1 MKNEIL
7 ERFLRYAKID
17 TGADPKASVFPST
30 PTQTQFNLALME
42 ELKQIGLHD
51 VEMDEFSYLT
61 ATIPAS
67 EGYENEPTIGFMAHV
82 DTSPDSPTADVKPL
96 IHENYSGGDIVLP
109 HGVISPNDY
118 PEMEE
123 FKGHTV
129 ITSSGDTLLGA
140 DDKAG
145 VAAIV
150 TASRY
155 LLEHPEV
162 KHGKIRIAFTCDE
175 EIGRG
180 VNHFDVEKFGAE
192 FAYTLDSGG
201 VGLVEYENF
210 NAASVVVEITGANI
224 HPGYAKDKMVNA
236 LELAHEIHSMLPSLE
251 RPVFTSGYEGFYH
264 LISLSGDVNSAKMSY
279 IVRDHDATIFAHR
292 LHTFEAIK
300 SEINKKYPNSTTI
313 TTTEQ
318 YRNMR
323 EVLEQNMGIVERA
336 LKAVERVGLKPKI
349 KAIRGGTD
357 GARLSF
363 MGLPCPNIFTGGMNF
378 HSKHEYLSLEIMELS
393 AKAMIEIARA
403 NPEK

>member
-1 MKNEIL
+1 MKNEVL

-17 TGADPKASVFPST
+17 TGADPAATQYPST
-30 PTQTQFNLALME
+30 PTQTQFNELLME
-42 ELKQIGLHD
+42 ELKQIGLQD
-51 VEMDEFSYLT
+51 VEMDNYSYLT

-67 EGYENEPTIGFMAHV
+67 EGFEGEPTIGFMAHV
-82 DTSPDSPTADVKPL
+82 DTSPDSPTANVQPI
-96 IHENYSGGDIVLP
+96 IHENYSGGDLVLP

-118 PEMEE
+118 PEMAE
-123 FKGHTV
+123 FVGHTV
-129 ITSSGDTLLGA
+129 ITSAGDTLLGA

-150 TASRY
+150 TASKH
-155 LLEHPEV
+155 LLAHPEI
-162 KHGKIRIAFTCDE
+162 KHGRIRIAFTCDE

-210 NAASVVVEITGANI
+210 NAATVSIEITGANI
-224 HPGYAKDKMVNA
+224 HPGYAKDKMINA
-236 LELAHEIHSMLPSLE
+236 LELAHEIHSMLPALE
-251 RPVFTSGYEGFYH
+251 RPVYTSGYEGFYH

-292 LHTFEAIK
+292 LHTFTAIA
-300 SEINKKYPNSTTI
+300 SELNKKFPNSVKI

-323 EVLEQNMGIVERA
+323 EVVERDMSIVHRA

-378 HSKHEYLSLEIMELS
+378 HSKHEYLSLEVMELS

-403 NPEK
+403 DV